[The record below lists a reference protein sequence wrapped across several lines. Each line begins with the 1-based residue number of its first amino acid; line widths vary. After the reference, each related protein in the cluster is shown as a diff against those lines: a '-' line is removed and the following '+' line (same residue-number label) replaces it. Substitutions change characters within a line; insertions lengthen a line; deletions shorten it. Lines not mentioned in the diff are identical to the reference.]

1 MSKIAE
7 IENTLSQMN
16 PARFQELG
24 DILITRIYPNA
35 DIFACVGSQFGKE
48 KTTAGTPDTYIR
60 NGHQAIFVE
69 YTTNVSSGI
78 AKIEDDINKCIVD
91 INIGEFTN
99 ESLIIIF
106 ANFKIP
112 KEDQT
117 YIVDYAKS
125 KGYKCHVYDGQR
137 IARLLLSNH
146 KDLVMFCGVPI
157 DTGQIVG
164 IDIFL
169 KEYAKKGGQ
178 FAIPLYTK
186 FMFRENELAQINEYL
201 KTCDIVLI
209 SGAPGVGKTSIA
221 IEAIRQFCQVEK
233 YYSKCISYKEASL
246 LSDLNSNLVNG
257 EDYVILVDDVN
268 RVENFGQII
277 GFQNSCR
284 EGKIKLVLTVRNY
297 AKDKIYGILT
307 ETPFESVDI
316 DSMSDENIIELV
328 KLNRDINNEE
338 YLKKIA
344 SIACGNPR
352 LAMMAATVAIK
363 EQTLSSLSNLGK
375 LFDSFYSNLFKKNTT
390 HEDRL
395 LYNALAIA
403 SVLGP
408 FSIEN
413 QLLPSLY
420 SIFDICSEEF
430 QKAINRWVEMEY
442 IDQYSNGYY
451 KIAEQN
457 MGPYIFYSHIIKKQ
471 PELIEKIFNIC
482 SDKHD
487 RTLREN
493 IMTCSYLFGLD
504 NLRNRISAYV
514 SKIFASLQG
523 DEKKIVF
530 LNSYWPLI
538 MSDALAYIASD
549 IYSIERPREGTES
562 YSLEYAVNEFSYS
575 SNRNPL
581 LDLISD
587 IFDYTIEELGDVIQ
601 MALEYIRRRPDL
613 APQLVWSIN
622 EHFGFTPEDH
632 KYGFVR
638 QTILLDTIST
648 SMNTGDYLT
657 RILFWKIIGV
667 LLKCEH
673 HCVKGAFRNPQKFVI
688 YNLSI
693 RESKPLI
700 ELHKKIWA
708 LMDCYFDKESFSSFI
723 GNHGF
728 YAPKGS
734 RFPKLDAYSV
744 GEIIKKHLFPNDFDD
759 CLIVEKFINS
769 IRYIRSC
776 NQLKS
781 ALLTRFNNSTYEFY
795 NLLRWNYC
803 KGKEEVDYDYQNY
816 NQFKVKELTAVFQF
830 ENKKECDAFICKFK
844 SLITNRK
851 LNNKEPLYRSV
862 SFLIGHNL
870 RKDIC
875 IGSYFFKLIL
885 RCAASS
891 FNLGQMLY
899 PLAYDD
905 KHNWAH
911 ELCAIKNILRRSRNQ
926 YKYKLLIEYYAIVPG
941 AYLVSND
948 LTILLKSIRSYKSS
962 DRLYISPSQFT
973 KFNEISK
980 DGFTVVMRE
989 LYLVNHSEIVF
1000 QFGCYE
1006 AETWFEL
1013 ITDRNL
1019 AESIYLQQVEC
1030 QDHFDY
1036 KRKAFLNI
1044 VKSRPYFLIDY
1055 VKVAKPQG
1063 SPKINEVWA
1072 ISDIEPIIEEI
1083 LSMIRSPHNLW
1094 RGISQDWEY
1103 ELFSD
1108 IKSKEDRKKAEAFIL
1123 ERFRRKD
1130 NLEQTFRLA
1139 RHFSIELFNQLAV
1152 EYIDI
1157 AASADEYMEID
1168 WINSSS
1174 GIVAVNQTTDEIVSQ
1189 RWHVFMDI
1197 VSTSMSTRKYSIITK
1212 IKQYIQRANESSYR
1226 EKECERLYN

>member
-35 DIFACVGSQFGKE
+35 AIFACVGSQFGKE

-60 NGHQAIFVE
+60 TGHKAIFVE

-78 AKIEDDINKCIVD
+78 AKIEDDINKCLSD
-91 INIGEFTN
+91 INVSGFTN
-99 ESLIIIF
+99 KSLIIIF
-106 ANFKIP
+106 ANFKIS

-125 KGYKCHVYDGQR
+125 KGHKCHVYDGQR
-137 IARLLLSNH
+137 IARLLFSNH

-157 DTGQIVG
+157 DTGQVVG
-164 IDIFL
+164 VDIFL

-178 FAIPLYTK
+178 FAIPLSTK
-186 FMFRENELAQINEYL
+186 FMFRENELAGINEHL

-209 SGAPGVGKTSIA
+209 TGAPGVGKTSIA
-221 IEAIRQFCQVEK
+221 IEAIRNYCQSEK

-268 RVENFGQII
+268 RVKNVGQII

-284 EGKIKLVLTVRNY
+284 DGKIKLVLTVRNY
-297 AKDKIYGILT
+297 AKDKIYDILADT
-307 ETPFESVDI
+307 SFETVDI
-316 DSMSDENIIELV
+316 DRMSDENIIELV
-328 KLNRDINNEE
+328 KLNRGINNDE

-403 SVLGP
+403 SILGP

-457 MGPYIFYSHIIKKQ
+457 MGPYIFYSYIVKKR

-482 SDKHD
+482 FDKQD

-493 IMTCSYLFGLD
+493 IITCSYLFGLND
-504 NLRNRISAYV
+504 LRNRISAYV
-514 SKIFASLQG
+514 SNIFASMQG

-538 MSDALAYIASD
+538 LSDALAYIASE
-549 IYSIERPREGTES
+549 IYSIELPHEGTES

-575 SNRNPL
+575 SNRDPL
-581 LDLISD
+581 LNLISG
-587 IFDYTIEELGDVIQ
+587 IFDYAIEELGDVIQ

-638 QTILLDTIST
+638 QIILLDTIST

-744 GEIIKKHLFPNDFDD
+744 IEIINKHLSPNDFED

-781 ALLTRFNNSTYEFY
+781 SLLKRFNNSTYEFY

-816 NQFKVKELTAVFQF
+816 NPFKVKELTTVFQF

-862 SFLIGHNL
+862 SFLIGHIL

-875 IGSYFFKLIL
+875 LGSYFFKLIL
-885 RCAASS
+885 RCTAGS

-989 LYLVNHSEIVF
+989 LYLANHSEIMF
-1000 QFGCYE
+1000 HFGCYE

-1019 AESIYLQQVEC
+1019 AESIYLQQVGC

-1072 ISDIEPIIEEI
+1072 VTDIEPIIEEI
-1083 LSMIRSPHNLW
+1083 LLMIRFSHNLW
-1094 RGISQDWEY
+1094 RGISQEWEY
-1103 ELFSD
+1103 ELFSE
-1108 IKSKEDRKKAEAFIL
+1108 IKNQ
-1123 ERFRRKD
+1123 D
-1130 NLEQTFRLA
+1130 NLKKVEKFIIARFWRNENIEQTFRLA
-1139 RHFSIELFNQLAV
+1139 HLFSHQLFNQLALD
-1152 EYIDI
+1152 YIDCAI
-1157 AASADEYMEID
+1157 SSEEYMEID
-1168 WINSSS
+1168 WINSSPC
-1174 GIVAVNQTTDEIVSQ
+1174 ITAVNQTVGDIIAC
-1189 RWHVFMDI
+1189 RWQNFLEV
-1197 VSTSMSTRKYSIITK
+1197 VQMSKSHKKYPIITR
-1212 IKQYIQRANESSYR
+1212 IQQLIQRAQDSSREENER
-1226 EKECERLYN
+1226 EKLFR

>member
-78 AKIEDDINKCIVD
+78 AKIEDDINKCIAD
-91 INIGEFTN
+91 INVGESTN

-106 ANFKIP
+106 ANFKIS

-137 IARLLLSNH
+137 IARLLFSNH

-157 DTGQIVG
+157 DSGQIVG

-178 FAIPLYTK
+178 FAIPLSNK
-186 FMFRENELAQINEYL
+186 FMFRENELAKIKEHL
-201 KTCDIVLI
+201 KTCDVVLI
-209 SGAPGVGKTSIA
+209 TGAPGVGKTSIA
-221 IEAIRQFCQVEK
+221 IEAMRQFCLSEK

-257 EDYVILVDDVN
+257 EDCVILVDDVN
-268 RVENFGQII
+268 RVEKFGQII

-297 AKDKIYGILT
+297 AKDKICDILT
-307 ETPFESVDI
+307 ETPFETVDI
-316 DSMSDENIIELV
+316 DRMSDENIIELV

-352 LAMMAATVAIK
+352 LAMMAATVAIN

-375 LFDSFYSNLFKKNTT
+375 LFDSFYSNLFKKIST
-390 HEDRL
+390 HEDHL

-403 SVLGP
+403 SILGP
-408 FSIEN
+408 FSIDN
-413 QLLPSLY
+413 KLLPSLY
-420 SIFDICSEEF
+420 SVFNICSEDF
-430 QKAINRWVEMEY
+430 QMAVNRWVEMEY

-451 KIAEQN
+451 KISEQN
-457 MGPYIFYSHIIKKQ
+457 MGPYVFYSHIIKKQ
-471 PELIEKIFNIC
+471 PELIERIFYIC
-482 SDKHD
+482 FGKQD

-493 IMTCSYLFGLD
+493 IITCSYLFGINDLC
-504 NLRNRISAYV
+504 NRISVYV
-514 SKIFASLQG
+514 SRIFVSLQD
-523 DEKKIVF
+523 DEKKVVF
-530 LNSYWPLI
+530 LKSYWPLI
-538 MSDALAYIASD
+538 VSDALGYIASN
-549 IYSIERPREGTES
+549 IYSIEVPGRITGH
-562 YSLEYAVNEFSYS
+562 YNLEYEHNELALS
-575 SNRNPL
+575 SNRDPL
-581 LDLISD
+581 LDLISE
-587 IFDYTIEELGDVIQ
+587 IFDYSIEELGDVIQ

-613 APQLVWSIN
+613 APQFVWSIN
-622 EHFGFTPEDH
+622 EHFGFTPED
-632 KYGFVR
+632 YRSGFIR
-638 QTILLDTIST
+638 QTILLDTISK
-648 SMNTGDYLT
+648 SMNTDDNLT
-657 RILFWKIIGV
+657 RMLFWKIIGV

-673 HCVKGAFRNPQKFVI
+673 HCIKGAFRNPQKFVI

-693 RESKPLI
+693 CESKPLI

-708 LMDCYFDKESFSSFI
+708 LMDCCFDKESFSSFI

-734 RFPKLDAYSV
+734 RFPKLDACSV
-744 GEIIKKHLFPNDFDD
+744 IDIINKHVSPYDFED

-781 ALLTRFNNSTYEFY
+781 SLFTRFNNSTYEFY
-795 NLLRWNYC
+795 NLLRWNFC
-803 KGKEEVDYDYQNY
+803 KGKGEADYDYQKY
-816 NQFKVKELTAVFQF
+816 NQFKVKELTNAFHF
-830 ENKKECDAFICKFK
+830 ENKKECDVFICKFK
-844 SLITNRK
+844 SLITHRK
-851 LNNKEPLYRSV
+851 LTNKEPLYQSV
-862 SFLIGHNL
+862 SFLIGHIL

-875 IGSYFFKLIL
+875 LGSYFFKLIL
-885 RCAASS
+885 RCTTDY
-891 FNLGQMLY
+891 FGLGQMLY
-899 PLAYDD
+899 PLIYDD

-911 ELCAIKNILRRSRNQ
+911 VLCAIKNILRRTRNQ
-926 YKYKLLIEYYAIVPG
+926 HKFRLLIEYYAMVPG
-941 AYLVSND
+941 AYLAEND

-962 DRLYISPSQFT
+962 DRLYIFPSQFT

-980 DGFTVVMRE
+980 DGFTSLMRE
-989 LYLVNHSEIVF
+989 IFHINQSEF
-1000 QFGCYE
+1000 RFHLGSHD

-1013 ITDRNL
+1013 IKDRNL
-1019 AESIYLQQVEC
+1019 AELIYLQQVEC

-1036 KRKAFLNI
+1036 ERKAFLNI
-1044 VKSRPYFLIDY
+1044 VKRRPPFLVNY
-1055 VKVAKPQG
+1055 VKAAKPQG

-1072 ISDIEPIIEEI
+1072 ITNIESIIEEI
-1083 LSMIRSPHNLW
+1083 LTMVRSPHNLW

-1108 IKSKEDRKKAEAFIL
+1108 IKNKEGRKKAETFIL
-1123 ERFRRKD
+1123 ERFRGKD
-1130 NLEQTFRLA
+1130 KIEQTFRLA

-1174 GIVAVNQTTDEIVSQ
+1174 GIVAVNQTTSEIASQ
-1189 RWHVFMDI
+1189 RWQEFMDI

-1212 IKQYIQRANESSYR
+1212 IKQYIQRENESSHR
-1226 EKECERLYN
+1226 EKEREKLYN

>member
-1 MSKIAE
+1 MSQIAN
-7 IENTLSQMN
+7 IENALLQMN

-35 DIFACVGSQFGKE
+35 AIFACVGSQFGKE

-60 NGHQAIFVE
+60 NAHQAIFVE

-78 AKIEDDINKCIVD
+78 AKIEDDINKCLVD
-91 INIGEFTN
+91 INIGEFIN

-106 ANFKIP
+106 ANFKIS

-117 YIVDYAKS
+117 YIVGYAKS
-125 KGYKCHVYDGQR
+125 KGHKCHVYDGQR

-157 DTGQIVG
+157 DTGQIIG

-178 FAIPLYTK
+178 FAIPLSK
-186 FMFRENELAQINEYL
+186 KLMFREIELAKINEHL

-209 SGAPGVGKTSIA
+209 TGTPGVGKTSIA
-221 IEAIRQFCQVEK
+221 IEAMRQFCRSEK
-233 YYSKCISYKEASL
+233 YCPKCVSYKEASL

-257 EDYVILVDDVN
+257 ENYVILVDDVN
-268 RVENFGQII
+268 RIDHIGQII
-277 GFQNSCR
+277 AFQNSIR
-284 EGKIKLVLTVRNY
+284 NGKLKLVLTVRNY
-297 AKDKIYGILT
+297 AKDKIYDILADT
-307 ETPFESVDI
+307 SFETVDI
-316 DSMSDENIIELV
+316 NRMSDENIIELV
-328 KLNRDINNEE
+328 KLNRDINNDE

-344 SIACGNPR
+344 AIACGNPR

-375 LFDSFYSNLFKKNTT
+375 LFDSFYSKLFKKNAT

-403 SVLGP
+403 SILGP

-420 SIFDICSEEF
+420 AIFDICSEEF

-457 MGPYIFYSHIIKKQ
+457 MGPYVFYSSIIKKQ

-482 SDKHD
+482 SDKQD

-493 IMTCSYLFGLD
+493 IITCSYLFGLD
-504 NLRNRISAYV
+504 NLRNRISTYV
-514 SKIFASLQG
+514 SNIFTSLQG

-538 MSDALAYIASD
+538 VSDALGYIASN
-549 IYSIERPREGTES
+549 IYSIGLPIGVTEH
-562 YSLEYAVNEFSYS
+562 YNLEYEHNELTLS
-575 SNRNPL
+575 SNRDSL
-581 LDLISD
+581 LDLISEF
-587 IFDYTIEELGDVIQ
+587 FDYSIEELGDVIQ
-601 MALEYIRRRPDL
+601 MALDYIRRRPDL

-632 KYGFVR
+632 RSGFIR
-638 QTILLDTIST
+638 QTILLDTISK
-648 SMNTGDYLT
+648 SMNTGDYLA
-657 RILFWKIIGV
+657 RMLFWKIIGI

-700 ELHKKIWA
+700 ELHKKIWV
-708 LMDCYFDKESFSSFI
+708 LMDCYFDKEFFRSFI

-734 RFPKLDAYSV
+734 RFPKLDAHSV
-744 GEIIKKHLFPNDFDD
+744 IEIINKHLSPNDFED

-781 ALLTRFNNSTYEFY
+781 LLLTRFNNSTYEFY

-803 KGKEEVDYDYQNY
+803 KGKEEADYDYQNY
-816 NQFKVKELTAVFQF
+816 NQFKVKELTTVFQF
-830 ENKKECDAFICKFK
+830 ENKKECDAFIYKFK

-851 LNNKEPLYRSV
+851 LHNKEPLYQSV
-862 SFLIGHNL
+862 SFLIGHIL

-875 IGSYFFKLIL
+875 LGSYFFKLIL
-885 RCAASS
+885 RCTAGS

-899 PLAYDD
+899 PLAYDN

-911 ELCAIKNILRRSRNQ
+911 EFYAIKNILRRSRNQ
-926 YKYKLLIEYYAIVPG
+926 HKYKLLIEYYAIVPR

-948 LTILLKSIRSYKSS
+948 FTILLKSIRSYKSS
-962 DRLYISPSQFT
+962 DILYISPSQFT

-980 DGFTVVMRE
+980 DGFTGVMRE
-989 LYLVNHSEIVF
+989 LYLANHSEIMF
-1000 QFGCYE
+1000 QLGCFV
-1006 AETWFEL
+1006 AENWFEL

-1019 AESIYLQQVEC
+1019 AESIYLQQVVC

-1044 VKSRPYFLIDY
+1044 VKNRPHFLVDY
-1055 VKVAKPQG
+1055 VKAAKPQG
-1063 SPKINEVWA
+1063 SPKINEVWG
-1072 ISDIEPIIEEI
+1072 ITDIEPIIEEI

-1103 ELFSD
+1103 ELFSE
-1108 IKSKEDRKKAEAFIL
+1108 IKNQDNLKKAERFIIV
-1123 ERFRRKD
+1123 RFRR
-1130 NLEQTFRLA
+1130 NENIEQTFRLA
-1139 RHFSIELFNQLAV
+1139 RFFPHQLFNRLAI
-1152 EYIDI
+1152 EYIDCV
-1157 AASADEYMEID
+1157 SSPEEYMEID

-1174 GIVAVNQTTDEIVSQ
+1174 CITAVNQTVGEILAY
-1189 RWHVFMDI
+1189 RWQLFLDV
-1197 VSTSMSTRKYSIITK
+1197 VQMSKSYKKYPIITK
-1212 IKQYIQRANESSYR
+1212 IKRLIQRAQESSR
-1226 EKECERLYN
+1226 EENERDKLFR

>member
-35 DIFACVGSQFGKE
+35 AIFACVGSQFGKE

-60 NGHQAIFVE
+60 NGYQAIFVE

-78 AKIEDDINKCIVD
+78 AKIEDDIDKCLVD
-91 INIGEFTN
+91 IIVGGFTN

-106 ANFKIP
+106 ANFKIS

-125 KGYKCHVYDGQR
+125 KGQKCHVYDGQR

-178 FAIPLYTK
+178 FAIPLSTK
-186 FMFRENELAQINEYL
+186 FMFRENELAKINEHL

-209 SGAPGVGKTSIA
+209 TGAPGVGKTSIA
-221 IEAIRQFCQVEK
+221 IEAMRQFCQSEK
-233 YYSKCISYKEASL
+233 YFSKCISYKEASL
-246 LSDLNSNLVNG
+246 LSDLNSNLVNR

-297 AKDKIYGILT
+297 AKDKIYDILT
-307 ETPFESVDI
+307 ETPFETVDI
-316 DSMSDENIIELV
+316 DCMSDENIIELV

-363 EQTLSSLSNLGK
+363 GQTLSSLSNLGK
-375 LFDSFYSNLFKKNTT
+375 LFDSFYYNLFKKSAT

-403 SVLGP
+403 SILGP
-408 FSIEN
+408 FSIDNE
-413 QLLPSLY
+413 LLPSLY
-420 SIFDICSEEF
+420 SIFNICSENF
-430 QKAINRWVEMEY
+430 LKAINRWVEMEY

-451 KIAEQN
+451 KISEQN
-457 MGPYIFYSHIIKKQ
+457 MGPYVFYSHIIKKQ
-471 PELIEKIFNIC
+471 PELIEKMFSIC
-482 SDKHD
+482 SGKHE

-493 IMTCSYLFGLD
+493 IITCSYLFGLND
-504 NLRNRISAYV
+504 LRNRISVYV
-514 SKIFASLQG
+514 SKIFASLHG

-538 MSDALAYIASD
+538 VSDALGYIASN
-549 IYSIERPREGTES
+549 IYSIRLPERITDHYNLQYEH
-562 YSLEYAVNEFSYS
+562 NELALS
-575 SNRNPL
+575 SNRDPL
-581 LDLISD
+581 LDLISEF
-587 IFDYTIEELGDVIQ
+587 FDYSIEELGDVIQ

-622 EHFGFTPEDH
+622 EHFSFTPEDH
-632 KYGFVR
+632 RNGFIR
-638 QTILLDTIST
+638 QTILLDTISKN
-648 SMNTGDYLT
+648 MHTGDYLT
-657 RILFWKIIGV
+657 RMLFWKIIGV

-673 HCVKGAFRNPQKFVI
+673 HCVKGAFRNPQKFII

-693 RESKPLI
+693 RESKPLT

-708 LMDCYFDKESFSSFI
+708 LMDCRFDKESFGSFI

-744 GEIIKKHLFPNDFDD
+744 GEIINKHLSPNDFED

-781 ALLTRFNNSTYEFY
+781 SLLTRFNNSTYEFY

-803 KGKEEVDYDYQNY
+803 KGKEEADYDYKKY
-816 NQFKVKELTAVFQF
+816 NQFKVKELTTVFQF
-830 ENKKECDAFICKFK
+830 KNKKDCDVFICKFK
-844 SLITNRK
+844 SLIINRE
-851 LNNKEPLYRSV
+851 LCNKDPLYQSV
-862 SFLIGHNL
+862 SFLIGHIL
-870 RKDIC
+870 RKNIC
-875 IGSYFFKLIL
+875 LGSYFFKLIL
-885 RCAASS
+885 RCTAGS
-891 FNLGQMLY
+891 FILGQMLY
-899 PLAYDD
+899 PLVYDN

-911 ELCAIKNILRRSRNQ
+911 ELYAIKNILLRSRNQ
-926 YKYKLLIEYYAIVPG
+926 HKYKLLIEYYAIVPG

-948 LTILLKSIRSYKSS
+948 FTTLLKSIRSYKSS
-962 DRLYISPSQFT
+962 DRLYISPAQFT

-980 DGFTVVMRE
+980 DGFSAVMRE
-989 LYLVNHSEIVF
+989 LYLANHSEFMF
-1000 QFGCYE
+1000 QLGCFE
-1006 AETWFEL
+1006 AENWFEL

-1019 AESIYLQQVEC
+1019 AELIYLQQVVC

-1044 VKSRPYFLIDY
+1044 VKNRPHFFIDY

-1072 ISDIEPIIEEI
+1072 ITNIEPIIEEI

-1103 ELFSD
+1103 ELFSE
-1108 IKSKEDRKKAEAFIL
+1108 IKNQDNLKKAEGFIIA
-1123 ERFRRKD
+1123 RFRQNENIK
-1130 NLEQTFRLA
+1130 QTFRLA
-1139 RHFSIELFNQLAV
+1139 RFFSHQLFNRLAI
-1152 EYIDI
+1152 EYIDCVT
-1157 AASADEYMEID
+1157 SPEEYMEID
-1168 WINSSS
+1168 WINSSPC
-1174 GIVAVNQTTDEIVSQ
+1174 ITAVNQTVGDIIAY
-1189 RWHVFMDI
+1189 RWQLFLDV
-1197 VSTSMSTRKYSIITK
+1197 VQMSKSHKKYPIITK
-1212 IKQYIQRANESSYR
+1212 IKQLIQRAQESSR
-1226 EKECERLYN
+1226 EENERDKLFR

>member
-1 MSKIAE
+1 MSQIAD
-7 IENTLSQMN
+7 IENALLQMN

-35 DIFACVGSQFGKE
+35 AIFACVGSQFGKE

-60 NGHQAIFVE
+60 NDYQAIFVE

-78 AKIEDDINKCIVD
+78 AKIEDDVNKCLVD
-91 INIGEFTN
+91 INVGGFTN

-106 ANFKIP
+106 ANFKIS

-125 KGYKCHVYDGQR
+125 KGHKCHVYDGQR

-169 KEYAKKGGQ
+169 KEYVQKGGQ
-178 FAIPLYTK
+178 FAIPLSTK

-221 IEAIRQFCQVEK
+221 IEAIRRFCQSEK

-257 EDYVILVDDVN
+257 ENYVILVDDVN
-268 RVENFGQII
+268 RVKDVGQIMA
-277 GFQNSCR
+277 FQNSCR

-297 AKDKIYGILT
+297 AKDKIYDILADT
-307 ETPFESVDI
+307 SFETVEI
-316 DSMSDENIIELV
+316 DCMSDENIIELV
-328 KLNRDINNEE
+328 KINQGINNDE

-344 SIACGNPR
+344 AIACGNPR

-375 LFDSFYSNLFKKNTT
+375 LFDSFYSNLFKTNTT

-395 LYNALAIA
+395 LYKALAIA
-403 SVLGP
+403 SILGP

-420 SIFDICSEEF
+420 SIFGICSEEF

-482 SDKHD
+482 FDKQD

-493 IMTCSYLFGLD
+493 IITCSYLFGLND
-504 NLRNRISAYV
+504 LHNRISVYISNFFATMQGNET
-514 SKIFASLQG
+514 KIA
-523 DEKKIVF
+523 F

-538 MSDALAYIASD
+538 MSDTLAYIASD
-549 IYSIERPREGTES
+549 IYSIELPQAAIES
-562 YSLEYAVNEFSYS
+562 YSLEYEVNEFSYS
-575 SNRNPL
+575 SNRDPL
-581 LDLISD
+581 LDLISE
-587 IFDYTIEELGDVIQ
+587 IFDYSIEELGDVIQ
-601 MALEYIRRRPDL
+601 MALEYVRRRPDL

-632 KYGFVR
+632 DGFVR
-638 QTILLDTIST
+638 QTILLDTISK

-657 RILFWKIIGV
+657 RMLFWKIIGV

-673 HCVKGAFRNPQKFVI
+673 HCVKGVFRNPQKFVI

-700 ELHKKIWA
+700 ELHEKIWT
-708 LMDCYFDKESFSSFI
+708 LMDYYFDKESFSTFVE
-723 GNHGF
+723 NHGF

-734 RFPKLDAYSV
+734 RFLKLDAYSV
-744 GEIIKKHLFPNDFDD
+744 GDIIQKHLSPNDFED
-759 CLIVEKFINS
+759 CLIVENFINS

-781 ALLTRFNNSTYEFY
+781 SLSKRFNNSIYVFY

-803 KGKEEVDYDYQNY
+803 RGKEEVDYDYQKY
-816 NQFKVKELTAVFQF
+816 SRFKTKELTTVFHF
-830 ENKKECDAFICKFK
+830 ENKKECDAFIRKFK

-851 LNNKEPLYRSV
+851 LNNKESLLQSV
-862 SFLIGHNL
+862 SFLVGHIL
-870 RKDIC
+870 RKDISL
-875 IGSYFFKLIL
+875 GSYFFKLIL
-885 RCAASS
+885 RYTTGCLD
-891 FNLGQMLY
+891 LGQMLY

-911 ELCAIKNILRRSRNQ
+911 ELYAIKNILLRSRNQ
-926 YKYKLLIEYYAIVPG
+926 HKFRLLIEYYAIVPD
-941 AYLVSND
+941 AYLASKD
-948 LTILLKSIRSYKSS
+948 LTLLLKSIRSYKSS
-962 DRLYISPSQFT
+962 DRLHISPSRFT
-973 KFNEISK
+973 KFNEISTE
-980 DGFTVVMRE
+980 GFTAVMRE
-989 LYLVNHSEIVF
+989 LYLANHSEIMF
-1000 QFGCYE
+1000 QLGCFE
-1006 AETWFEL
+1006 AENWFEL

-1044 VKSRPYFLIDY
+1044 VKNRPHFLVDY
-1055 VKVAKPQG
+1055 VKAAKPQG

-1072 ISDIEPIIEEI
+1072 ITDIEPIIEEI
-1083 LSMIRSPHNLW
+1083 LSMIRSLHNLW

-1103 ELFSD
+1103 ELFSE
-1108 IKSKEDRKKAEAFIL
+1108 IKNQDNLKKAERFIIA
-1123 ERFRRKD
+1123 RFRR
-1130 NLEQTFRLA
+1130 NENIEQTFRLA
-1139 RHFSIELFNQLAV
+1139 RFFSYQLFNRLAI
-1152 EYIDI
+1152 EYIDCVT
-1157 AASADEYMEID
+1157 SPEEYMEID
-1168 WINSSS
+1168 WINSSPC
-1174 GIVAVNQTTDEIVSQ
+1174 ITAVNQTVGDIIAY
-1189 RWHVFMDI
+1189 RWQNFLDV
-1197 VSTSMSTRKYSIITK
+1197 VQMSKSHKRFPIITK
-1212 IKQYIQRANESSYR
+1212 IKQHIQRAQESSREESER
-1226 EKECERLYN
+1226 EKLYR